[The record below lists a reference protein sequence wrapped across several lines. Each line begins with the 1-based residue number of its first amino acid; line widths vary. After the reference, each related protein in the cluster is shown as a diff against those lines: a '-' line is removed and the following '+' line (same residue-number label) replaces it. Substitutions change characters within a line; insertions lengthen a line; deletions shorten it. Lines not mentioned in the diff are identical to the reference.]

1 MTLLVWL
8 LAAGSALFWGLRLFV
23 AAPPL
28 PQRTPVAS
36 AGPVVRAD
44 LTRLLGV
51 DSSPPVAQ
59 VAAEPAPDARFQL
72 IGVVAPRNAA
82 AAREGLA
89 LIAVDGKPA
98 KAYRVGAVVD
108 GENVLKSVA
117 ARGATLGPRDGAAL
131 VALNIAPPP
140 PAATGILP
148 SMRPATL
155 QPQQAPTQFQVP
167 PMPTGTPQPQSAPM
181 QLQAQPM
188 PTATPTAPPV
198 PMPVQGRLPLGGR
211 HPNLTRGASAGQ
223 QISPDAT
230 Q

>member
-36 AGPVVRAD
+36 VGSVVRAD

-51 DSSPPVAQ
+51 DPPPPPVAQ
-59 VAAEPAPDARFQL
+59 AAAAAPDARFQL
-72 IGVVAPRNAA
+72 IGVVAPRSAA

-108 GENVLKSVA
+108 GQNVLKSVA
-117 ARGATLGPRDGAAL
+117 ARGATLGPPDGAAL

-140 PAATGILP
+140 AAATGTLP
-148 SMRPATL
+148 SMAAPNGQPPQPIQARPMAM
-155 QPQQAPTQFQVP
+155 
-167 PMPTGTPQPQSAPM
+167 PMPMQSPAG
-181 QLQAQPM
+181 LRR
-188 PTATPTAPPV
+188 APPV
-198 PMPVQGRLPLGGR
+198 LDAPKPGAPL
-211 HPNLTRGASAGQ
+211 
-223 QISPDAT
+223 T